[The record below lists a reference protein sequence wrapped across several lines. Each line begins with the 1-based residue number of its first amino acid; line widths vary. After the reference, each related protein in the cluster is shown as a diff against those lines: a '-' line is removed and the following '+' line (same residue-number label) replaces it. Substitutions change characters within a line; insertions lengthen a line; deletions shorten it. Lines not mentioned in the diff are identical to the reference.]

1 MLKNKDAAKG
11 KRGKGFG
18 GVVNARWPTLS
29 ASSAPRVAK
38 APLLTANKGCAKK
51 NKALFKFGKTSRPI
65 QSGLAPPLDHHNN
78 TS

>member
-51 NKALFKFGKTSRPI
+51 TKHYLSLAK
-65 QSGLAPPLDHHNN
+65 QAGLYNQV
-78 TS
+78 